1 MPAVYLRAV
10 SGTDRCCW
18 GNHLLTMDKPYF
30 SVDFNEMIDANTVL
44 LSAGDWRIDAG
55 GVIVQLRE
63 GMLVR
68 VYMDDLRENG
78 KIDNLVANGVV
89 TKKHIGGVDS
99 ERKVVLSNRQRWYS
113 TGVEK
118 KRDPSESEMGLLS
131 VIYNRSTA
139 LTQK

>member
-1 MPAVYLRAV
+1 
-10 SGTDRCCW
+10 
-18 GNHLLTMDKPYF
+18 MDKPYF
-30 SVDFNEMIDANTVL
+30 SVDFNEMIDVDTVL
-44 LSAGDWRIDAG
+44 LSAGDWKVDAG

-118 KRDPSESEMGLLS
+118 RRDPSESEMGLLS
-131 VIYNRSTA
+131 AIYNRSTA